1 MSLVTLVLT
10 VRDPTSGRAHDIVAR
25 GSADQSVADLAG
37 RLAIYLGRGNN
48 EVYSLRVER
57 TGEQLRPE
65 APLTGVDLLDGD
77 VATLVKP
84 RRLA

>member
-25 GSADQSVADLAG
+25 GSADQSVADLAA
-37 RLAIYLGRGNN
+37 RVAAYLGHTG
-48 EVYSLRVER
+48 VYSLRVER

-65 APLTGVDLLDGD
+65 APLTSVDLLDGD
-77 VATLVKP
+77 VTTLVQP